1 MNIADYKGG
10 VWVFA
15 EQRDG
20 ELQKVSL
27 ELLGKGKE
35 VAEKLNTKLVA
46 VLLGSETDE
55 LAKTLV
61 AYGADKVLVADSKL
75 LGHYT
80 TDAYAKVISE
90 LINEKKPEVVLIG
103 ATFIG
108 RDLGPRLA
116 AKLSTGLTADC
127 TALDTDPE
135 NGNLLATRPAFGGN
149 LMATIVCAEHRPQMA
164 TVRPGVFAKL
174 EKDVSKIDSSK
185 IEKISF
191 NLVEDDIRTKV
202 QKVVKLAKQV
212 EDISEANIIVAG
224 GRGVGTKE
232 NFELLNQLARV
243 LGGSIGASRAA
254 IEKEWVDK
262 DLQVGQTGKT
272 VRPGLY
278 IACGI
283 SGALQHLAG
292 MEESDYIIAINKDE
306 SAPMMKLADL
316 AIVGDLTKVIPE
328 LISQIKVSKDK

>member
-1 MNIADYKGG
+1 
-10 VWVFA
+10 
-15 EQRDG
+15 
-20 ELQKVSL
+20 
-27 ELLGKGKE
+27 
-35 VAEKLNTKLVA
+35 
-46 VLLGSETDE
+46 
-55 LAKTLV
+55 
-61 AYGADKVLVADSKL
+61 
-75 LGHYT
+75 
-80 TDAYAKVISE
+80 
-90 LINEKKPEVVLIG
+90 
-103 ATFIG
+103 
-108 RDLGPRLA
+108 
-116 AKLSTGLTADC
+116 
-127 TALDTDPE
+127 
-135 NGNLLATRPAFGGN
+135 
-149 LMATIVCAEHRPQMA
+149 MA

-328 LISQIKVSKDK
+328 LIAQINISKNK